1 MATMSLVTLGGSI
14 LLLFSGEGGVFQI
27 YNHHTH
33 MHCLSLNIRYNHHFL
48 WEGCLISL
56 LQTADRAPI
65 AGVLPCSDRE
75 RGGQDGDVRGGRQ
88 HRAEHQDQQ
97 GFAFKFSFF

>member
-1 MATMSLVTLGGSI
+1 MIYSS
-14 LLLFSGEGGVFQI
+14 FSVG
-27 YNHHTH
+27 
-33 MHCLSLNIRYNHHFL
+33 
-48 WEGCLISL
+48 EGCLISL

-88 HRAEHQDQQ
+88 HRAEHTDQQ
-97 GFAFKFSFF
+97 GER